1 MGNKNVLEKTIKKN
15 IIKITKVSMK
25 NLFLLWIY
33 LVKKVKKTQKV

>member
-25 NLFLLWIY
+25 NLFLL
-33 LVKKVKKTQKV
+33 